1 MAKIT
6 VQELAKELEVPATR
20 LAQVLTELGVSEE
33 EAQAGFDKETAHT
46 VKEMALELGD
56 ELHTLLMPPQVTVR
70 DLARAMECSPTDIQ
84 KRLMKHNLLVGVT
97 QRLERDV
104 VESIVEEFGLKVRWE
119 EPQQE
124 RPKPKKVVRAS
135 GAQIRP
141 PVVTILG
148 HVDHGK
154 TSLLDYIRSTQVAE
168 REFGGITQHIGAYQ
182 VEANGKLITFLD
194 TPGHEAFTAMRAR
207 GAQVTDIAILVVAA
221 DDGIMPQTIE
231 AINHA
236 KNAKVPII
244 VAVNKID
251 KPDAN
256 PQRVKT
262 QLVEHELIPED
273 FGGETIVV
281 EVSAK
286 TGEGVDHLLEM
297 ILLVA
302 EMAELQA
309 DPNGKVEGTVIESKL
324 ETGRGTVA
332 TVLVQQGTLRINDYV
347 VVGNTYGRV
356 RAMHDHQGKRV
367 EYVGPSTPVEILG
380 LNEVPIAGDHIEVV
394 QDQTTARKIAEE
406 RVNTQREQRFG
417 QQSRRRVRLED
428 LYRQMQ
434 EGETKDLNVILK
446 ADTWGS
452 VEAIRDSLEKMEK
465 PEGTEMKIV
474 HAGVGNITESDIQLA
489 VAAEAI
495 VLGFNVK
502 VDPNAQ
508 QVGKAEG
515 IDTRTYKII
524 YELLDNVQKALK
536 GMLEP
541 EYREAYLGTAEI
553 RAVFKLSRGI
563 TVAGCYV
570 LEGKIVRNRPARL
583 NREGEIAYEGKIDSI
598 KHLKE
603 DVREMAAGYECGIT
617 LEDFNDYKVGDKI
630 ECYEVQEVEL

>member
-6 VQELAKELEVPATR
+6 VQDLAKELEVPATR
-20 LAQVLTELGVSEE
+20 LVQVLTELGVSED
-33 EAQAGFDKETAHT
+33 EAQAGFDTETAHT

-56 ELHTLLMPPQVTVR
+56 ELYTLLMPPQVTVR

-97 QRLERDV
+97 QKLDKE
-104 VESIVEEFGLKVRWE
+104 IVENIVAEFGLKVRWK
-119 EPQQE
+119 EPQA
-124 RPKPKKVVRAS
+124 KPLKPIKTIRTA
-135 GAQIRP
+135 GAQTRP

-182 VEANGKLITFLD
+182 VEAHDKLITFLD

-207 GAQVTDIAILVVAA
+207 GAEVTDIAILVVAA

-262 QLVEHELIPED
+262 QLVEHGLIPED
-273 FGGETIVV
+273 FGGDTIVV

-286 TGEGVDHLLEM
+286 TGEGIDHLLEM

-309 DPNGKVEGTVIESKL
+309 DPNGAVEGTVIESKL
-324 ETGRGTVA
+324 ETGRGPVA
-332 TVLVQQGTLRINDYV
+332 TVLVQQGTLRVSDNV
-347 VVGNTYGRV
+347 VVGHTYGRI
-356 RAMHDHQGKRV
+356 RAMHDHKGQRV
-367 EYVGPSTPVEILG
+367 ERAGPSTPVEVIG
-380 LNEVPIAGDHIEVV
+380 LNEVPIAGDHVEVV
-394 QDQTTARKIAEE
+394 PDNATARKIAQE
-406 RVNTQREQRFG
+406 RMDAQREQRFG

-428 LYRQMQ
+428 LYKQMQ

-489 VAAEAI
+489 IAAEAI

-502 VDPNAQ
+502 VDPSAQ
-508 QVGKAEG
+508 QTAKAES

-541 EYREAYLGTAEI
+541 EYREIYLGTAEI

-570 LEGKIVRNRPARL
+570 LDGKIVRNRLARL
-583 NREGEIAYEGKIDSI
+583 HRDGEIAYEGKVDSI

-603 DVREMAAGYECGIT
+603 DVREIAAGYECGIT
-617 LEDFNDYKVGDKI
+617 LENFNEYKVGDKI
-630 ECYEVQEVEL
+630 ECYEVQEIEI

>member
-6 VQELAKELEVPATR
+6 VQDLAKELEVPATR
-20 LAQVLTELGVSEE
+20 LVQVLTELGVSED
-33 EAQAGFDKETAHT
+33 EAQAGFDTETAHA

-56 ELHTLLMPPQVTVR
+56 DLHTLLMPPQVTVR

-97 QRLERDV
+97 QKLEKEV
-104 VESIVEEFGLKVRWE
+104 VESIVAEFGLKVRWE

-124 RPKPKKVVRAS
+124 RPKPKRAVRTA
-135 GAQIRP
+135 GAQTRP

-154 TSLLDYIRSTQVAE
+154 TSLLDYIRRTQVAE

-182 VEANGKLITFLD
+182 VEANNKLITFLD

-262 QLVEHELIPED
+262 QLVEHELIPEE
-273 FGGETIVV
+273 FGGDTIVV

-302 EMAELQA
+302 EIAELQA
-309 DPNGKVEGTVIESKL
+309 DPNGTVEGTVIESKL
-324 ETGRGTVA
+324 ETGRGPVA
-332 TVLVQQGTLRINDYV
+332 TVLVQQGTLRVSDNV
-347 VVGNTYGRV
+347 VVGNTYGRI
-356 RAMHDHQGKRV
+356 RAMHDYQGQRV
-367 EYVGPSTPVEILG
+367 ERAGPSTPVEIIG
-380 LNEVPIAGDHIEVV
+380 LNDVPIAGDHVEVV
-394 QDQTTARKIAEE
+394 PDNATARKIAQE
-406 RVNTQREQRFG
+406 RVDAQREQRFG

-434 EGETKDLNVILK
+434 EGETKELNIILK

-502 VDPNAQ
+502 IESNAQ
-508 QVGKAEG
+508 QTAKAER

-541 EYREAYLGTAEI
+541 EYKEVQLGTAEI

-563 TVAGCYV
+563 IVAGCYV
-570 LEGKIVRNRPARL
+570 LDGKIVRNRPARV
-583 NREGEIAYEGKIDSI
+583 RRDGEVVYEGKIDSI

-603 DVREMAAGYECGIT
+603 DVREIAAGYECGIT
-617 LEDFNDYKVGDKI
+617 LENFNEYKVADKI
-630 ECYEVQEVEL
+630 ECYEVQEIEI

>member
-6 VQELAKELEVPATR
+6 VQDLAKELEVPATR
-20 LAQVLTELGVSEE
+20 LVQVLTELGVSED
-33 EAQAGFDKETAHT
+33 EAQAGFDTETAHA

-56 ELHTLLMPPQVTVR
+56 DLHTLLMPPQVTVR

-97 QRLERDV
+97 QKLEKEV
-104 VESIVEEFGLKVRWE
+104 VESIVAEFGLKVRWE
-119 EPQQE
+119 EPRQE
-124 RPKPKKVVRAS
+124 RPKPKRAIRTA
-135 GAQIRP
+135 GTQTRP

-154 TSLLDYIRSTQVAE
+154 TSLLDYIRRTQVAE

-182 VEANGKLITFLD
+182 VEANSRLITFLD

-244 VAVNKID
+244 VAINKID
-251 KPDAN
+251 KPEAN

-262 QLVEHELIPED
+262 QLVEHELMPEE
-273 FGGETIVV
+273 FGGDTIVV

-286 TGEGVDHLLEM
+286 TGQGIDHLLEM

-302 EMAELQA
+302 EISELQA
-309 DPNGKVEGTVIESKL
+309 DPNAPVEGTVIESKMQ
-324 ETGRGTVA
+324 TGRGPVA
-332 TVLVQQGTLRINDYV
+332 TVLVQQGTLRVLDNV
-347 VVGNTYGRV
+347 VVGNTYGRI
-356 RAMHDHQGKRV
+356 RAMQDHQGQKV
-367 EYVGPSTPVEILG
+367 ERAGPSTPVEIDG
-380 LNEVPIAGDHIEVV
+380 LNDVPIAGDHIEVV
-394 QDQTTARKIAEE
+394 PDAATARKIAQE
-406 RVNTQREQRFG
+406 RTQAQREHKFG
-417 QQSRRRVRLED
+417 QQTRRRLRLED

-434 EGETKDLNVILK
+434 EGETKELNVILK

-474 HAGVGNITESDIQLA
+474 HTGVGNITESDIQLA
-489 VAAEAI
+489 IAADAI

-502 VDPNAQ
+502 IESNAQ
-508 QVGKAEG
+508 QTAKAERV
-515 IDTRTYKII
+515 DTRTYKII

-541 EYREAYLGTAEI
+541 EYREVYLGIAEV

-563 TVAGCYV
+563 IVAGCYV
-570 LEGKIVRNRPARL
+570 LDGKIVRNRPARV
-583 NREGEIAYEGKIDSI
+583 RRDGEVVYEGKIDSI

-603 DVREMAAGYECGIT
+603 DVREIAAGYECGIT
-617 LEDFNDYKVGDKI
+617 LENFNEYKVGDKI
-630 ECYEVQEVEL
+630 ECYEVQEIEI

>member
-6 VQELAKELEVPATR
+6 LQDLAKELEVPATR
-20 LAQVLTELGVSEE
+20 LVQVLTELGVSED

-46 VKEMALELGD
+46 VKEMAMDLGD

-70 DLARAMECSPTDIQ
+70 DLARAMECSPMDIQ
-84 KRLMKHNLLVGVT
+84 KRLMKHNLLVGVN
-97 QRLERDV
+97 QKLDREI
-104 VESIVEEFGLKVRWE
+104 VESVVAEFGLKVRWE

-124 RPKPKKVVRAS
+124 RPKPKKIQRSAA
-135 GAQIRP
+135 AQTRP

-182 VEANGKLITFLD
+182 VEVDGKLITFLD

-207 GAQVTDIAILVVAA
+207 GAQVTDIAVLVVAA

-244 VAVNKID
+244 VALNKID
-251 KPDAN
+251 KPEAN

-262 QLVEHELIPED
+262 QLVEHELMPEE
-273 FGGETIVV
+273 FGGDIIVA

-286 TGEGVDHLLEM
+286 TGEGIDRLLEM

-302 EMAELQA
+302 EIAELQA
-309 DPNGKVEGTVIESKL
+309 DPNGTVEGTVIESKL
-324 ETGRGTVA
+324 EKGRGPIA
-332 TVLVQQGTLRINDYV
+332 TILVQQGTLRVSDSV
-347 VVGNTYGRV
+347 VVGSTYGRI
-356 RAMHDHQGKRV
+356 RAMHDHQGQRV
-367 EYVGPSTPVEILG
+367 ERAGPSTPVEIVG
-380 LNEVPIAGDHIEVV
+380 LNDVPLAGDRVEVTK
-394 QDQTTARKIAEE
+394 DSATARRIAED
-406 RVNTQREQRFG
+406 RTSTLREERFG
-417 QQSRRRVRLED
+417 QQKRRRIRLED
-428 LYRQMQ
+428 LYQQMQ

-446 ADTWGS
+446 ADMGGS
-452 VEAIRDSLEKMEK
+452 VEAIRDSLVKMEK

-474 HAGVGNITESDIQLA
+474 HAGVGNINESDIQLA

-502 VDPNAQ
+502 IEPHAQ
-508 QVGKAEG
+508 QIAKAEG

-541 EYREAYLGTAEI
+541 EYKEIYLGSAEI
-553 RAVFKLSRGI
+553 RTVFKLSRGI
-563 TVAGCYV
+563 IVAGCYV
-570 LEGKIVRNRPARL
+570 LEGKIIRNRAARL
-583 NREGEIAYEGKIDSI
+583 LRNGEVVYEGKIDSI
-598 KHLKE
+598 KHIKE
-603 DVREMAAGYECGIT
+603 DVREIAAGYECGIT
-617 LEDFNDYKVGDKI
+617 LEDFDGYKAGDKI
-630 ECYEVQEVEL
+630 ECFEMQEIEI